1 MYSVNKKFQY
11 HLGILIVS
19 KLVYFMLQLKLKGST
34 MKKVLKNNLILMIFL
49 LAFVQ
54 THAQEFSIGPK
65 IGISQGNISVN
76 GTDFSKGNEK
86 LGYHAGLFARLG
98 GNRIYIQPEV
108 LYTNTGGEFQNSQGN
123 NTITYTAS
131 FDRIDI
137 PLMGG
142 FKIAR
147 VFRVQAGPVAT
158 FIIDSEF
165 SSGNAPGSFDPDYNS
180 TTLGYQAGIGLD
192 IANMILDFKYEGALG
207 KHAESIAGFATDQ
220 RQNQLMLSLGIRL
233 F

>member
-1 MYSVNKKFQY
+1 
-11 HLGILIVS
+11 
-19 KLVYFMLQLKLKGST
+19 
-34 MKKVLKNNLILMIFL
+34 MKKVIKINLVLLILQLVFT
-49 LAFVQ
+49 Q
-54 THAQEFSIGPK
+54 TQAQEFSIGPK
-65 IGISQGNISVN
+65 IGISQGNISVT
-76 GTDFSKGNEK
+76 GTDFNKGNEK

-108 LYTNTGGEFQNSQGN
+108 LYTNTGGEFENTQGN

-131 FDRIDI
+131 FDRIDV
-137 PLMGG
+137 PLMAG

-147 VFRVQAGPVAT
+147 FFRVQAGPVTT
-158 FIIDSEF
+158 FIIDSQF
-165 SSGNAPGSFDPDYNS
+165 TDSGNSNGPDPDYNS
-180 TTLGYQAGIGLD
+180 TTLGYQAGIGFD

-207 KHAESIAGFATDQ
+207 KHADAIAGLSTDQ